1 MQQMSGLDAA
11 FLHMETGAQFG
22 HVGSL
27 TLYDQREARDGSLYR
42 ALRATLPERLHLL
55 PPFRRRIVEVPFG
68 LDHPYWIEDPDFDL
82 DFHIR
87 HIAVPPPG
95 TSEQLAEL
103 VSHLHSLPLDRSRPL
118 WQLWVI
124 EGLES
129 GQVALYIKVHHCTI
143 DGVSGVE
150 MTSTVLDRTREGG
163 PTSPPLKR
171 WRPERIP
178 GDAEMF
184 ARGVVGLALQPG
196 KAVRFAIR
204 TARDLP
210 GIAQLLA
217 PFADAVG
224 LGRLPWPFGPARSD
238 QVDAPSLPQTAAP
251 RTSFN
256 RSITPHRRF
265 AFVTLSLEDARRV
278 RKAFGTTLN
287 DVVMAMCAGAL
298 RRYLEERGE
307 LPEEP
312 LVASVPVSVRSA
324 SEKATY
330 SNRVTAVMAELATNE
345 PDPVKRLRRIHD
357 SMRSA
362 KQMQE
367 AIPATLLQDFTQ
379 FATPALFAQAARI
392 AARLRIADRMRPPF
406 NLIISN
412 VPGPREPLYCGGAQ
426 MRTYYPVSAV
436 AEGQGLNITVQ
447 SYLDQ
452 LDFGVITCRELVSDP
467 WRIARYLGEAL
478 EELAKLAGQPSP

>member
-1 MQQMSGLDAA
+1 MQQLSGLDAS
-11 FLHMETGAQFG
+11 FLYMETGAQFG

-27 TLYDQREARDGSLYR
+27 TLYDPREAHEGSLYL
-42 ALRATLPERLHLL
+42 ALRRTLPERLHLL

-68 LDHPYWIEDPDFDL
+68 LDHPYWIEDPNFDL
-82 DFHIR
+82 DFHMR

-95 TSEQLAEL
+95 SNEQLAEL
-103 VSHLHSLPLDRSRPL
+103 VSHLHASPLDRSRPL

-129 GQVALYIKVHHCTI
+129 GQTALYIKVHHCTI

-163 PTSPPLKR
+163 ATPPEHGH
-171 WRPERIP
+171 WTPEPIP
-178 GDAEMF
+178 GDGEMF
-184 ARGVVGLALQPG
+184 ARGLGGMLLQPG

-210 GIAQLLA
+210 GMAPLLA
-217 PFADAVG
+217 PVAEAMG
-224 LGRLPWPFGPARSD
+224 LGRLPWPLGPRRTE
-238 QVDAPSLPQTAAP
+238 QVDAPRLPQIAAP

-265 AFVTLSLEDARRV
+265 AFITLSLADARRV

-287 DVVMAMCAGAL
+287 DVVMALCAGAL

-307 LPEEP
+307 LPDEA
-312 LVASVPVSVRSA
+312 LVASVPVSVRSET
-324 SEKATY
+324 EKATY
-330 SNRVTAVMAELATNE
+330 SNRVTAVMAELATDE
-345 PDPVKRLRRIHD
+345 PDPVKRLRRIHEA
-357 SMRSA
+357 MRSA

-467 WRIARYLGEAL
+467 WKIARYLGEAL
-478 EELAKLAGQPSP
+478 EELSKLAGREAQ

>member
-1 MQQMSGLDAA
+1 MQQLSGLDAS
-11 FLHMETGAQFG
+11 FLYMETGAQFG

-27 TLYDQREARDGSLYR
+27 TLYDPREAREGSLYH
-42 ALRATLPERLHLL
+42 ALRRALPERLHLL

-68 LDHPYWIEDPDFDL
+68 LDHPYWIEDPNFDL
-82 DFHIR
+82 DFHMR

-95 TSEQLAEL
+95 TNEQLAEL

-129 GQVALYIKVHHCTI
+129 GQTALYVKVHHCTI

-150 MTSTVLDRTREGG
+150 MTSTLLDRTREGAA
-163 PTSPPLKR
+163 PRAALER

-178 GDAEMF
+178 GDGEMF
-184 ARGVVGLALQPG
+184 ARGLAGLALQPG

-210 GIAQLLA
+210 GITPLLA
-217 PFADAVG
+217 PFADAIG
-224 LGRLPWPFGPARSD
+224 LGRLPWPLGPRRTD
-238 QVDAPSLPQTAAP
+238 QVDAPKLPQTAAP
-251 RTSFN
+251 HTSFN

-265 AFVTLSLEDARRV
+265 SFITLSLEDARRV

-287 DVVMAMCAGAL
+287 DVVMALCAGAL

-307 LPEEP
+307 LPEEA
-312 LVASVPVSVRSA
+312 LIASVPVSVRAA

-330 SNRVTAVMAELATNE
+330 SNRVTAVMAELATDE
-345 PDPVKRLRRIHD
+345 PDPVKRLRRIHE

-362 KQMQE
+362 KELQE

-447 SYLDQ
+447 SYMDQ
-452 LDFGVITCRELVSDP
+452 LDFGFIADRELVPDV
-467 WRIARYLGEAL
+467 WMMT
-478 EELAKLAGQPSP
+478 ELMHESMDELLSLV

>member
-1 MQQMSGLDAA
+1 MQQLTGLDAS
-11 FLHMETGAQFG
+11 FLYMETGAQFG

-27 TLYDQREARDGSLYR
+27 TLYDQSEARDGSLYR
-42 ALRATLPERLHLL
+42 ALRTALPERLHLL

-68 LDHPYWIEDPDFDL
+68 LDHPYWIEDPNFDL

-95 TSEQLAEL
+95 TNEQLAEL
-103 VSHLHSLPLDRSRPL
+103 VSHLHGLPLDRSRPL

-129 GQVALYIKVHHCTI
+129 GQVALYVKVHHCTI

-150 MTSTVLDRTREGG
+150 MTSTLLDRTREGDTVA
-163 PTSPPLKR
+163 PVRDR
-171 WRPERIP
+171 WRPEPIP
-178 GDAEMF
+178 RDLEML
-184 ARGVVGLALQPG
+184 ARGLFGLALQPG

-210 GIAQLLA
+210 GIAPLLA
-217 PFADAVG
+217 PFADMVG
-224 LGRLPWPFGPARSD
+224 LGRLPWPLGPRRSE
-238 QVDAPSLPQTAAP
+238 QVDAPRLPETAAP

-265 AFVTLSLEDARRV
+265 AFTTLSLSDARKV

-287 DVVMAMCAGAL
+287 DVVMALCASAL

-307 LPEEP
+307 LPDEP
-312 LVASVPVSVRSA
+312 LIASVPVSVRSE

-330 SNRVTAVMAELATNE
+330 SNRVTAVMAELATEE
-345 PDPVKRLRRIHD
+345 PDPVKRLKRIHE

-392 AARLRIADRMRPPF
+392 AARLRIADRLRPPF

-436 AEGQGLNITVQ
+436 AEGQGINITVQ

-452 LDFGVITCRELVSDP
+452 LDFGVISCRELVSDP
-467 WRIARYLGEAL
+467 WRISRYLGEAL
-478 EELAKLAGQPSP
+478 EELVKLAATVAQ

>member
-1 MQQMSGLDAA
+1 MQQLTGLDAS
-11 FLHMETGAQFG
+11 FLYMETGAQFG

-42 ALRATLPERLHLL
+42 ALRQTLPERLHLL

-68 LDHPYWIEDPDFDL
+68 LDHPYWIEDPNFDL

-118 WQLWVI
+118 WQAWVI

-163 PTSPPLKR
+163 AVPPVRDR
-171 WRPERIP
+171 WRPEPIP
-178 GDAEMF
+178 GDAVMF
-184 ARGVVGLALQPG
+184 ARGLVGLALQPG
-196 KAVRFAIR
+196 KMVRFAVR

-210 GIAQLLA
+210 GIAPMLA
-217 PFADAVG
+217 PFADAIG
-224 LGRLPWPFGPARSD
+224 LGRLPWPLGPRRTD
-238 QVDAPSLPQTAAP
+238 QVDAPALPQSAAP
-251 RTSFN
+251 HTSFN

-265 AFVTLSLEDARRV
+265 AFITLSLEDARKV
-278 RKAFGTTLN
+278 RRAFGTTLN

-307 LPEEP
+307 LPEQA
-312 LVASVPVSVRSA
+312 LIASVPVSVRSA
-324 SEKATY
+324 GEKATY
-330 SNRVTAVMAELATNE
+330 SNRVTAVIAELATDE

-357 SMRSA
+357 SMRAA
-362 KQMQE
+362 KEMQE
-367 AIPATLLQDFTQ
+367 AVPASLLQDFTQ
-379 FATPALFAQAARI
+379 FATPAVFAQAARI

-412 VPGPREPLYCGGAQ
+412 VPGPREPLYCAGAQ

-447 SYLDQ
+447 SYMDQ

-467 WRIARYLGEAL
+467 WRITRYLGEAL
-478 EELAKLAGQPSP
+478 EELTKLAGAAGA

>member
-1 MQQMSGLDAA
+1 MEQLSGLDAS
-11 FLHMETGAQFG
+11 FLYMETGAQFG
-22 HVGSL
+22 HVGSI
-27 TLYDQREARDGSLYR
+27 TLYDPREAREGSLYR
-42 ALRATLPERLHLL
+42 ALRRTLPERLHLL

-68 LDHPYWIEDPDFDL
+68 LDHPYWIEDPNFDL
-82 DFHIR
+82 DFHLN
-87 HIAVPPPG
+87 HVAVPPPG
-95 TSEQLAEL
+95 TNEQLGEL
-103 VSHLHSLPLDRSRPL
+103 VSHLHSIPLDRSRPL
-118 WQLWVI
+118 WQIWVI

-129 GQVALYIKVHHCTI
+129 GMTALYIKVHHCTI

-150 MTSTVLDRTREGG
+150 MTSTLLDRAREGAA
-163 PTSPPLKR
+163 SAPPQRK
-171 WRPERIP
+171 WRPEAIP
-178 GDAEMF
+178 SDREMF
-184 ARGVVGLALQPG
+184 ARGLAGLALQPG

-210 GIAQLLA
+210 GVAQMLA

-224 LGRLPWPFGPARSD
+224 LGRLPWPLGPRRTD
-238 QVDAPSLPQTAAP
+238 QVDAPRLPQTAAP
-251 RTSFN
+251 QTSFN

-265 AFVTLSLEDARRV
+265 AFVSLSLEEARRV

-287 DVVMAMCAGAL
+287 DVVMALCAGAL
-298 RRYLEERGE
+298 RRYLEERAE
-307 LPEEP
+307 LPDEA
-312 LVASVPVSVRSA
+312 LVASVPVSVRSE

-330 SNRVTAVMAELATNE
+330 SNRVTAVLAELATDE
-345 PDPVKRLRRIHD
+345 PDPLRRLRRIHE

-367 AIPATLLQDFTQ
+367 AVPATLLQDFTQ

-452 LDFGVITCRELVSDP
+452 LDFGVISCRELVSDP
-467 WRIARYLGEAL
+467 WKIARYLGEAL
-478 EELAKLAGQPSP
+478 EELSKLAGSER

>member
-1 MQQMSGLDAA
+1 MQQLTGLDAS
-11 FLHMETGAQFG
+11 FLYMETGAQFG

-27 TLYDQREARDGSLYR
+27 TLYDTREAHEGSLYK
-42 ALRATLPERLHLL
+42 ALRRSLPERLHLL

-82 DFHIR
+82 DFHLR

-95 TSEQLAEL
+95 TNEQLAEL
-103 VSHLHSLPLDRSRPL
+103 VSHLHATPLDRSRPL

-150 MTSTVLDRTREGG
+150 MTATVLDRSREGS
-163 PTSPPLKR
+163 TLPPAR
-171 WRPERIP
+171 EPWQPQPVP

-184 ARGVVGLALQPG
+184 ARGLGGMLLQPG
-196 KAVRFAIR
+196 KAVRFAVR

-210 GIAQLLA
+210 GVAALLA

-224 LGRLPWPFGPARSD
+224 LGRLPWPFGPRRSA
-238 QVDAPSLPQTAAP
+238 QIDAPRLPNTAAP
-251 RTSFN
+251 QTSFN

-265 AFVTLSLEDARRV
+265 AFSSLSLEDARRV

-298 RRYLEERGE
+298 RRYLDERGE
-307 LPEEP
+307 LPEAP
-312 LVASVPVSVRSA
+312 LVASVPVSVRSEA
-324 SEKATY
+324 EKATY
-330 SNRVTAVMAELATNE
+330 SNRVTAVLAELATDE
-345 PDPVKRLRRIHD
+345 PDPVKRLRRIHE

-426 MRTYYPVSAV
+426 MKTYYPVSAV
-436 AEGQGLNITVQ
+436 AEGQGLNVTVQ

-452 LDFGVITCRELVSDP
+452 LDFGVISCRELVADP
-467 WRIARYLGEAL
+467 WKIARYLGEAL
-478 EELAKLAGQPSP
+478 EELCKLAR

>member
-1 MQQMSGLDAA
+1 MQQLTGLDAS
-11 FLHMETGAQFG
+11 FLYMETGAQFG

-27 TLYDQREARDGSLYR
+27 TLYDTREAHEGSLYK
-42 ALRATLPERLHLL
+42 ALRRSLPERLHLL

-82 DFHIR
+82 DFHLR

-95 TSEQLAEL
+95 TNEQLAEL
-103 VSHLHSLPLDRSRPL
+103 VSHLHAIPLDRSRPL

-150 MTSTVLDRTREGG
+150 MTATVLDRSREG
-163 PTSPPLKR
+163 SPLPPAR
-171 WRPERIP
+171 EPWQPPPVP

-184 ARGVVGLALQPG
+184 ARGREGA
-196 KAVRFAIR
+196 A
-204 TARDLP
+204 
-210 GIAQLLA
+210 LA

-224 LGRLPWPFGPARSD
+224 LGRLPWPFGPRRSA
-238 QVDAPSLPQTAAP
+238 QIDAPRLPNTAAP
-251 RTSFN
+251 QTSFN

-265 AFVTLSLEDARRV
+265 AFSSLSLEDARRV

-298 RRYLEERGE
+298 RRYLDERGE
-307 LPEEP
+307 LPEAP
-312 LVASVPVSVRSA
+312 LVASVPVSVRSEA
-324 SEKATY
+324 EKATY
-330 SNRVTAVMAELATNE
+330 SNRVTAVLAELATDE
-345 PDPVKRLRRIHD
+345 PDPVKRLRRIHE

-426 MRTYYPVSAV
+426 MKTYYPVSAV
-436 AEGQGLNITVQ
+436 AEGQGLNVTVQ

-452 LDFGVITCRELVSDP
+452 LDFGVISCRELVADP
-467 WRIARYLGEAL
+467 WKIARYLGEAL
-478 EELAKLAGQPSP
+478 EELCKLAR

>member
-1 MQQMSGLDAA
+1 
-11 FLHMETGAQFG
+11 
-22 HVGSL
+22 
-27 TLYDQREARDGSLYR
+27 
-42 ALRATLPERLHLL
+42 
-55 PPFRRRIVEVPFG
+55 
-68 LDHPYWIEDPDFDL
+68 
-82 DFHIR
+82 
-87 HIAVPPPG
+87 
-95 TSEQLAEL
+95 
-103 VSHLHSLPLDRSRPL
+103 
-118 WQLWVI
+118 
-124 EGLES
+124 
-129 GQVALYIKVHHCTI
+129 
-143 DGVSGVE
+143 
-150 MTSTVLDRTREGG
+150 MTSTVLDRTREAA
-163 PTSPPLKR
+163 PASQPHER
-171 WRPERIP
+171 WQPEPIP
-178 GDAEMF
+178 GDGEMF
-184 ARGVVGLALQPG
+184 ARGLAGLALQPG

-210 GIAQLLA
+210 GMAPLLA
-217 PFADAVG
+217 PVAEAMG
-224 LGRLPWPFGPARSD
+224 LGRLPWPLGPRRSE
-238 QVDAPSLPQTAAP
+238 QVDAPRLPQIAAP
-251 RTSFN
+251 HTSFN

-265 AFVTLSLEDARRV
+265 AFITLSLGEARRV

-287 DVVMAMCAGAL
+287 DVVMALCAGAL

-307 LPEEP
+307 LPEEA
-312 LVASVPVSVRSA
+312 LVASVPVSVRAA

-330 SNRVTAVMAELATNE
+330 SNRVTSVMAELATVE
-345 PDPVKRLRRIHD
+345 PDPVKRLRRIHEA
-357 SMRSA
+357 MRSA

-447 SYLDQ
+447 SYMDQ

-478 EELAKLAGQPSP
+478 EELVKLAGREAQ

>member
-1 MQQMSGLDAA
+1 MQQLTGLDAS
-11 FLHMETGAQFG
+11 FLYMETGAQFG

-27 TLYDQREARDGSLYR
+27 TLYDTREAHEGSLYK
-42 ALRATLPERLHLL
+42 ALRRSLPERLHLL

-82 DFHIR
+82 DFHLR

-95 TSEQLAEL
+95 TNEQLAEL
-103 VSHLHSLPLDRSRPL
+103 VSHLHAIPLDRSRPL

-150 MTSTVLDRTREGG
+150 MTATVLDRSREGS
-163 PTSPPLKR
+163 TLPPAR
-171 WRPERIP
+171 EPWQPQPVP

-184 ARGVVGLALQPG
+184 AR
-196 KAVRFAIR
+196 
-204 TARDLP
+204 
-210 GIAQLLA
+210 
-217 PFADAVG
+217 G
-224 LGRLPWPFGPARSD
+224 LGRLPWPFGPRRSA
-238 QVDAPSLPQTAAP
+238 QIDAPRLPNTAAP
-251 RTSFN
+251 QTSFN

-265 AFVTLSLEDARRV
+265 AFSSLSLEDARRV

-298 RRYLEERGE
+298 RRYLDERGE
-307 LPEEP
+307 LPEAP
-312 LVASVPVSVRSA
+312 LVASVPVSVRSEA
-324 SEKATY
+324 EKATY
-330 SNRVTAVMAELATNE
+330 SNRVTAVLAELATDE
-345 PDPVKRLRRIHD
+345 PDPVKRLRRIHE

-426 MRTYYPVSAV
+426 MKTYYPVSAV
-436 AEGQGLNITVQ
+436 AEGQGLNVTVQ

-452 LDFGVITCRELVSDP
+452 LDFGVISCRELVADP
-467 WRIARYLGEAL
+467 WKIARYLGEAL
-478 EELAKLAGQPSP
+478 EELCKLAR